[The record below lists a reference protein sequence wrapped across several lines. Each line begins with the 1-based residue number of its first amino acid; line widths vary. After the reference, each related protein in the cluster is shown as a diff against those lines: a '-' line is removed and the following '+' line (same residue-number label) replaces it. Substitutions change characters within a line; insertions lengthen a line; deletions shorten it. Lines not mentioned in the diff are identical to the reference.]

1 MTKNIEK
8 GLMARVEEL
17 ALFFGIDWEEPQ
29 HAQMDRVYRYKKP
42 HLRLKKSYNKYSL
55 ELYDR
60 NGAQIWGT
68 HLMTLRD
75 LDGFVDG
82 MVQTTVLQGL
92 KKKW

>member
-17 ALFFGIDWEEPQ
+17 AQFFGIDWGGPQ
-29 HAQMDRVYRYKKP
+29 HAQMGRMYRYKKP
-42 HLRLKKSYNKYSL
+42 HLRLEKSYNKYSL

-68 HLMTLRD
+68 HSMTLRD